1 MKKTP
6 NSLNEKSNPKKQST
20 WKAELGEGL
29 KELAFWLL
37 VFCISVLLV
46 FLVPSEIRKNIPIE
60 LFELFWVLSFIIS
73 VSVIYFIIHIVKTK
87 IKAKDLRYIHKS
99 FEGKYDLELTTVTR
113 KIDGTD
119 ILLIRGKNE
128 SGKFELYKDKDSFV
142 FSTEYDSIPAEKIYP
157 KNKDEAMRYIEK
169 FMQGYASSDI
179 N

>member
-1 MKKTP
+1 MKKKENNHDT
-6 NSLNEKSNPKKQST
+6 KKEPEQAT
-20 WKAELGEGL
+20 WKAELWEGL

-37 VFCISVLLV
+37 VSCIAVLLT
-46 FLVPSEIRKNIPIE
+46 FLVPSEIRKNIP
-60 LFELFWVLSFIIS
+60 FELFLGLSFIIS
-73 VSVIYFIIHIVKTK
+73 FSVIYFIIHIVKTK
-87 IKAKDLRYIHKS
+87 IKAKDLRSIHKS
-99 FEGKYDLELTTVTR
+99 FEEKHDLELTTVTR

-119 ILLIRGKNE
+119 IILIRGKNE